1 MCVFYIPY
9 VVGVVNLFQC
19 ASLIELNACEDERF
33 IAINFFQNK
42 KRKAKNV
49 AKEKKKKKWSNL
61 WSMHQC
67 LQIGCKLRFPRFF

>member
-9 VVGVVNLFQC
+9 VVGVATLFQC
-19 ASLIELNACEDERF
+19 ASLIEDERF

-49 AKEKKKKKWSNL
+49 AKEKKKKK
-61 WSMHQC
+61 
-67 LQIGCKLRFPRFF
+67 

>member
-49 AKEKKKKKWSNL
+49 AKEKKKKK
-61 WSMHQC
+61 
-67 LQIGCKLRFPRFF
+67 